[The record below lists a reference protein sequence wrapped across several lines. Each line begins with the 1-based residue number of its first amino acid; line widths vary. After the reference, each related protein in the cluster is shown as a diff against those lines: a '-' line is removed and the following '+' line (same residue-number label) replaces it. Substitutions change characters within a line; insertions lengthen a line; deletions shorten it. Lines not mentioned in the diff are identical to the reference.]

1 MQITITGI
9 CGLLQEFYENLLQ
22 HWQTLT
28 VLGIFF
34 EDSFF
39 ISCHN
44 CKKHFKDTLK
54 CDYSKRKKSS
64 VSRYHIKFDFLFE
77 GQKATSSNSINMCYS
92 PAGWYVLEETVPEVF
107 NTSRG
112 RRQRAVLR
120 TEGTVFPNI
129 DRPRRVKNI
138 FFSKCMPKQ
147 LEWFRAIIPWQYGN
161 ILHKLGAVYKENRG
175 F

>member
-1 MQITITGI
+1 MVVCSNLSLHMSTCKLPLLVFVDSSRSFTRI
-9 CGLLQEFYENLLQ
+9 CYSTDKPCVGN
-22 HWQTLT
+22 
-28 VLGIFF
+28 F

-39 ISCHN
+39 ISCYN

-54 CDYSKRKKSS
+54 CDYSKRKKKSS

-77 GQKATSSNSINMCYS
+77 GQKATSSNNINICYS
-92 PAGWYVLEETVPEVF
+92 PAGRYVLEETVPEVF

-138 FFSKCMPKQ
+138 FFFQNACQNSS
-147 LEWFRAIIPWQYGN
+147 N
-161 ILHKLGAVYKENRG
+161 DLGL
-175 F
+175 